1 MVENYHVA
9 IQGVHHLQDGGVARG
24 RARVDGSLT
33 EIIEAEIYSGVLAP
47 GMWLKQIDLEER
59 YGCTRLT
66 LRHALD
72 QLHSRKIVQRIPN
85 RGYYVPPIDEAYI
98 KNIFRARALV
108 EMSIVDELIQNIAS
122 EALARLSYLASVFA
136 DTVRTGTVVAQDSAN
151 HEFHRELLKA
161 CRNSVM
167 VEIIWDLRMRV
178 PLAVQRANNTPAKL
192 EQAARDHFE
201 MIEALRTKDANRMR
215 TITERHVGMNQDA
228 SA

>member
-1 MVENYHVA
+1 MFP
-9 IQGVHHLQDGGVARG
+9 IQGVLHLQDVGVARG
-24 RARVDGSLT
+24 GARAGGSLA
-33 EIIEAEIYSGVLAP
+33 EMIEADIYSGALAP

-85 RGYYVPPIDEAYI
+85 RGYYVPPVDQAYV

-108 EMSIVDELIQNIAS
+108 EMSIVDELVANVTS
-122 EALARLSYLASVFA
+122 ESLARLSYLASVFA
-136 DTVRTGTVVAQDSAN
+136 DTVRTGTVVEQDSAN
-151 HEFHRELLKA
+151 HDFHRELLKA
-161 CRNSVM
+161 CHNPVM
-167 VEIIWDLRMRV
+167 VEIIWDLRTRV

-201 MIEALRTKDANRMR
+201 MIEALRTKDADRMR
-215 TITERHVGMNQDA
+215 AITERHVGMNQGT

>member
-1 MVENYHVA
+1 M
-9 IQGVHHLQDGGVARG
+9 
-24 RARVDGSLT
+24 
-33 EIIEAEIYSGVLAP
+33 IEADIYSGALAP

-85 RGYYVPPIDEAYI
+85 RGYYVPSVDPAYV
-98 KNIFRARALV
+98 KNIFQARALV
-108 EMSIVDELIQNIAS
+108 EMSIVDQLVENTTSEL
-122 EALARLSYLASVFA
+122 LARLSYLASIFA
-136 DTVRTGTVVAQDSAN
+136 ETVRTGTVVEQDRAN

-161 CRNSVM
+161 CPNSVM
-167 VEIIWDLRMRV
+167 VEIIWDLRTRV

-201 MIEALRTKDANRMR
+201 MIEALRTKDASRMR
-215 TITERHVGMNQDA
+215 VITERHVGMNQGTPA
-228 SA
+228 

>member
-1 MVENYHVA
+1 VLF
-9 IQGVHHLQDGGVARG
+9 IQGVRRLQDRG
-24 RARVDGSLT
+24 IVRSGAPKGNSLT
-33 EIIEAEIYSGVLAP
+33 ELIEADIYSGALAP

-85 RGYYVPPIDEAYI
+85 RGYYVPPVDQDYV
-98 KNIFRARALV
+98 KNIFQARALV
-108 EMSIVDELIQNIAS
+108 EMSIVDELVENISS

-136 DTVRTGTVVAQDSAN
+136 ETVRTGTVLEQDSAN

-167 VEIIWDLRMRV
+167 VEIIWDLRTRV
-178 PLAVQRANNTPAKL
+178 PLAVQRTNNTPAKL

-201 MIEALRTKDANRMR
+201 MIEALRTKDAIRMR
-215 TITERHVGMNQDA
+215 RITERHVGMNQAA